1 MPSGFRR
8 TDVGRCECKQ
18 RTTQQLADINQQGA
32 DQQRAEL
39 NVLLDPD
46 VAHY

>member
-1 MPSGFRR
+1 
-8 TDVGRCECKQ
+8 VCKQ
-18 RTTQQLADINQQGA
+18 CTTQQLADINQQGA